1 MTPRRKTLT
10 RTSSSSDSALSN
22 IDVSGTAMDVDDI
35 SEQPAAS
42 TPPTSVGDDRSMH
55 SAKTGAEAAEQQ
67 ELASGGRSRRNRV
80 SVNYNVK
87 QLLDAQ
93 ASEKAIEPS
102 SSKTRKASGLSG
114 RTLVDREDT
123 EPDVIENED
132 IDVELEDDLEKML
145 ARTPQKGKGKAPAKK
160 IERRPSMKDRAKN
173 VASTLGKRT
182 RDMVEAGKKKLGLV
196 EEQDSPRRTK
206 MLKELDMGP
215 KGVLDEI
222 DLDEFH
228 EAPRPKKRVK
238 TTKAPQ
244 PELAPIVVA
253 NPLQKTSTGNKVK
266 KWQVQGL
273 YAGQELDFDP
283 NKPATKQKKLR
294 KSRPESSNGPA
305 VEEGEDLPKKKH
317 LNFNLPMFGYLDA
330 DKTRSFRIPY
340 DVYAPHNDKRMDEKP
355 KDWHKLNKN
364 RLVGEAKAL
373 WSKEAKLQPSFCSC
387 STPDQPGMGC
397 DDDCLNRVMQYECD
411 DTNCRLGA
419 DECSNRPFHELA
431 TRLKKGGRFD
441 VGIEVVKT
449 EQRGHGIRA
458 ARSFKPGQIIME
470 YTGEII
476 TEGECQERMQK
487 LYMNKQCYY
496 LMEMERGLVLD
507 GTKGSAARFINHS
520 CDPNCEVR
528 MTKVGGV
535 PRMGIYAGPSGI
547 MTNEELS
554 YDYNFDNF
562 GDTRQTCYCG
572 SWNCRGYLGRRLR
585 ADEIKKLA
593 KEEQE
598 RLRIVAEEAQK
609 RAQQEARKKQEH
621 DDRGSGWRGWLAVD
635 DPEVKAKLKEEKRLK
650 EEAEKNSVRA
660 QRLAARRGDG
670 PRPAVPAPKPAR
682 KKAEPKRKKT
692 TEVEEEAM
700 LETATGIQAVEEE
713 SDEDLK
719 VDIVKKLSRPKHIR
733 TTSTGSK
740 FTEDIEME
748 DRPTSKASSRPPT
761 SRSGISKK
769 TTVSV
774 KTSTEV
780 ERVEMSEVMEEDG
793 SDIAVATHPSFTAE
807 LSNSNGANLSK
818 VSSQADTVQATQG
831 ADENED
837 EEIVLTKKSSKI
849 EKKSKVDAAPKRSNS
864 VRDRVKQAF
873 SSVSSGTKTF
883 RQSTLSFAKL
893 S

>member
-1 MTPRRKTLT
+1 MSPRRKTLT
-10 RTSSSSDSALSN
+10 RTSSFSDSALSN
-22 IDVSGTAMDVDDI
+22 IDVSATAMDVDDI

-42 TPPTSVGDDRSMH
+42 TPPTSVGDDGSMH
-55 SAKTGAEAAEQQ
+55 SAKAGNEAVEQQ
-67 ELASGGRSRRNRV
+67 VLASGGRSRRNRV

-93 ASEKAIEPS
+93 ASEKTMEAS

-114 RTLVDREDT
+114 RTLVDREDA

-222 DLDEFH
+222 DLDEFY

-244 PELAPIVVA
+244 QELAPVVVA
-253 NPLQKTSTGNKVK
+253 NPLQKTSNGNNVK

-283 NKPATKQKKLR
+283 NKPAAKQKKLR

-305 VEEGEDLPKKKH
+305 ADDSEAPMKKKH

-330 DKTRSFRIPY
+330 DKTRSFRMPY

-387 STPDQPGMGC
+387 SKPDQPGMGC

-419 DECSNRPFHELA
+419 DDCSNRPFRELA
-431 TRLKKGGRFD
+431 IRLKKGGRFD
-441 VGIEVVKT
+441 IGVEVVKT

-476 TEGECQERMQK
+476 TEGECQERMQQ

-598 RLRIVAEEAQK
+598 RLRVAAEEAQK

-660 QRLAARRGDG
+660 QRLAARRGEA
-670 PRPAVPAPKPAR
+670 PRPAPPAPKPAR
-682 KKAEPKRKKT
+682 KKAEPKRQRTADVEDETKLETT
-692 TEVEEEAM
+692 TEA
-700 LETATGIQAVEEE
+700 QAIEEE

-719 VDIVKKLSRPKHIR
+719 VDVVKKLSRPRHIR
-733 TTSTGSK
+733 TTSTGSR
-740 FTEDIEME
+740 FTEDIDM
-748 DRPTSKASSRPPT
+748 DRPRTAKASSRPST
-761 SRSGISKK
+761 ARSGISKK

-774 KTSTEV
+774 KTLNES

-793 SDIAVATHPSFTAE
+793 SDIAVAARRSFAAD
-807 LSNSNGANLSK
+807 LSNSNGASLSK
-818 VSSQADTVQATQG
+818 VSSKADAMQATEG
-831 ADENED
+831 ATENE
-837 EEIVLTKKSSKI
+837 EEIILRKKSSKVD
-849 EKKSKVDAAPKRSNS
+849 KRSKAEAAPKRSNS

-883 RQSTLSFAKL
+883 RQSTLNFAKL